1 MHLADLLPDAEL
13 VLALEP
19 EELGRHIL
27 MVLDSWPPHT
37 ALQLSTFINTILG
50 HPQTPGAGP
59 YPTNRRG
66 DLQEAL
72 STAWARLEGQA
83 LLIAD
88 TRYGEGVVK
97 LSPSGK
103 KIARLASSGNPV
115 AADGEISEAGRKARF
130 ERWEQLGLDVIRT
143 DLEATGGHRMVG
155 GRPAVRR
162 LAWEWVRMKQAER
175 AGITLSAGAARR
187 LGSDPMILKVSGVT
201 SVTTVEEQLQS
212 IADRISK
219 APALPD
225 QQVSIPKSPASSER
239 RAELFTLR
247 PGIWGVSVDLKE
259 VGRRVSSRWQPWR
272 GKHR

>member
-1 MHLADLLPDAEL
+1 MHLADLLPDADL

-27 MVLDSWPPHT
+27 MVLDSWPAHQ
-37 ALQLSTFINTILG
+37 ALQLSTFINTTLG

-72 STAWARLEGQA
+72 STAWAWLEGQA

-88 TRYGEGVVK
+88 NRYGEGVVK
-97 LSPSGK
+97 VSPSGR
-103 KIARLASSGNPV
+103 KIARP
-115 AADGEISEAGRKARF
+115 E
-130 ERWEQLGLDVIRT
+130 
-143 DLEATGGHRMVG
+143 
-155 GRPAVRR
+155 
-162 LAWEWVRMKQAER
+162 
-175 AGITLSAGAARR
+175 
-187 LGSDPMILKVSGVT
+187 
-201 SVTTVEEQLQS
+201 
-212 IADRISK
+212 

-225 QQVSIPKSPASSER
+225 QRVSIPTSAAPSEQ

-247 PGIWGVSVDLKE
+247 PGIWGVSIDLKE
-259 VGRRVSSRWQPWR
+259 VGRRVSSRWQQWR